1 MLTKHGSKFA
11 KDHRENLCNNKPNQ
25 TAKCGHSKE
34 VNRGE
39 SSSKYQ
45 GLKASH
51 KTAVSARA
59 RDLSC

>member
-34 VNRGE
+34 VNRGKVAQ
-39 SSSKYQ
+39 SIKDSKPATRQQSQQEQ
-45 GLKASH
+45 GI
-51 KTAVSARA
+51 
-59 RDLSC
+59 